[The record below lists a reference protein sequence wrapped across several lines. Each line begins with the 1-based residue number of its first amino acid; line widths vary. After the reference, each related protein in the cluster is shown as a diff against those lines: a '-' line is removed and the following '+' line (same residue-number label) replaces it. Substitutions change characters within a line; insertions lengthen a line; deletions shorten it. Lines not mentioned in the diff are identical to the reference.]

1 MCVWVCRR
9 ILSSLRCWGDSMDPH
24 RSIGQHPIVVPLL
37 WSGSQ
42 SGYPTRSWN
51 GTTVVCVVYVLC
63 AADGRGW
70 TGKTPHDW
78 VVDGYTDE
86 SRARA
91 AQCRTHL
98 LRVEASLVYPW
109 WPNILHSLFSDHL
122 KKTIATFR
130 VGTWYLAH
138 MTEYVDPLHATRS
151 LSWLVVSYVMPHIGL
166 GWMAP
171 RWLPVNHLEE
181 DVEDADPCGLCVCVC

>member
-1 MCVWVCRR
+1 MCVSVCRR
-9 ILSSLRCWGDSMDPH
+9 ILSSLRCWGDRVDPH
-24 RSIGQHPIVVPLL
+24 RSIGQHTLVTPLL
-37 WSGSQ
+37 LSGSQ
-42 SGYPTRSWN
+42 SGCPTKSWI
-51 GTTVVCVVYVLC
+51 GPTMVCFVYVCVYLLC

-70 TGKTPHDW
+70 TGCKTPHDW
-78 VVDGYTDE
+78 VNNGWDDKM
-86 SRARA
+86 RALA
-91 AQCRTHL
+91 VQCRAHL

-109 WPNILHSLFSDHL
+109 WPNLLHSLFSDHL

-171 RWLPVNHLEE
+171 RWLPASRPFAVEE
-181 DVEDADPCGLCVCVC
+181 